1 MSLELLNLA
10 VFPVQIAH
18 SHIAVKFSESKNS
31 SLLFFKLKKAIG
43 EISLCENLTA
53 MCEWAI

>member
-31 SLLFFKLKKAIG
+31 SLLFSALKKARKFFFIFFVAS
-43 EISLCENLTA
+43 IATKIL
-53 MCEWAI
+53 

>member
-31 SLLFFKLKKAIG
+31 SLLFFKLKKAV
-43 EISLCENLTA
+43 EIFYKLLCAVKATK
-53 MCEWAI
+53 IF

>member
-31 SLLFFKLKKAIG
+31 SLLFFKLKKAV
-43 EISLCENLTA
+43 EIFINFFAL
-53 MCEWAI
+53 